1 VQAGDAVRIL
11 TTSWDDAMTS
21 TAATLDPLPEYQH
34 LRYRLDV
41 IALDVAGLVQAAG
54 GWLYHRVATGWDV
67 NVMVPSDQNLRPLH
81 ILGVQTADLET
92 ELSAPEGAVA
102 GHGLAVVADAFQ
114 ADPRIG
120 ERVQRALRRSLTE
133 VVLWGESWPVAV
145 NHRLSAVRHVLT
157 PAGRAFK
164 REALTAADARAD
176 DRADGTEFFRSD
188 QKRRLPVDSDLMP
201 VD

>member
-1 VQAGDAVRIL
+1 
-11 TTSWDDAMTS
+11 
-21 TAATLDPLPEYQH
+21 
-34 LRYRLDV
+34 
-41 IALDVAGLVQAAG
+41 
-54 GWLYHRVATGWDV
+54 
-67 NVMVPSDQNLRPLH
+67 
-81 ILGVQTADLET
+81 
-92 ELSAPEGAVA
+92 
-102 GHGLAVVADAFQ
+102 
-114 ADPRIG
+114 
-120 ERVQRALRRSLTE
+120 
-133 VVLWGESWPVAV
+133 V